1 LAVEIIVCIKQVPD
15 PEHFSKI
22 SLDPVTKT
30 ITREGIP
37 AVINPV
43 DRNALEEGLRMRE
56 RYSGKVAVVTMGPP
70 QARRALE
77 EALAMGADKAFLL
90 CDTAFAE
97 ADTLATAYSLA
108 CTIRAMGNFDLILC
122 GNETADSG
130 TAQVGPQL
138 AEFLGM
144 PCVSNV
150 KEITVEGEMGLLVKQ
165 ALEGGYMTVKV
176 RLPALITVTKEINR
190 PRLVTAF
197 GIMEAAEK
205 EINERCCTDVELD
218 PSCIGRAGSPT
229 EVLEPIEL
237 PRRRKGEI
245 MTGPPE
251 EMVRKAMEKIRE
263 LGVADLLQ

>member
-1 LAVEIIVCIKQVPD
+1 MALEIIVCIKQVPD

-43 DRNALEEGLRMRE
+43 DRNALEQGLRMRE
-56 RYSGKVAVVTMGPP
+56 RYAGKVAVVTMGPP

-77 EALAMGADKAFLL
+77 EALAMGADEAFLL

-108 CTIRAMGNFDLILC
+108 CSIRDMGNFDLVLC

-138 AEFLGM
+138 AEFLGI

-150 KEITVEGEMGLLVKQ
+150 KEITFEGEMCLVVKQ
-165 ALEGGYMTVKV
+165 ALEGGYMTVKA

-205 EINERCCTDVELD
+205 GISERCCTDVEVD

-229 EVLEPIEL
+229 EVLEAIEL

-251 EMVRKAMEKIRE
+251 EAVRKAVDKIRE
-263 LGVADLLQ
+263 LGVAGLLQ